1 MVVQSSHYK
10 EVEVDLAGAIILLGE
25 EFGLRHHM
33 TFEFDSR
40 RSISLVNSRA
50 HEEARKPKS
59 ELQYFLGRNDMLA
72 VYSPM
77 SVGDYCKALN
87 DKLITVN
94 EEYQRNAGIWAS
106 YARSFFI
113 ESILL
118 EYPIPKLFLYS
129 KVDLRSRSTIKEIVD
144 GQQRSHTLQ
153 NFYNKKFKLSSKIET
168 DELRGKNYNQLSEE
182 FQSKFISY
190 SLPIDEFRGVQPVEI
205 QDSFR
210 RMNSSNVPLN
220 DEEQRNAKFQGPF
233 KWFIQRVANRF
244 SEPLRA
250 VGILSRRDIIRM
262 GDSRLYSEIIHTIL
276 NGFVT
281 TKAAQI
287 DALYKKFNTVFEEE
301 DQYFTYLEAG
311 IDRAIQEVSVGE
323 RELQRGYMFQTLA
336 IIFINRHFNLGIR
349 QKAVDAAPEVAA
361 ALQTGGVDLAILID
375 GLREPESHP
384 TLAEFVDATKGTNV
398 GRAKAVRF
406 LYLDAA
412 I

>member
-1 MVVQSSHYK
+1 
-10 EVEVDLAGAIILLGE
+10 
-25 EFGLRHHM
+25 
-33 TFEFDSR
+33 
-40 RSISLVNSRA
+40 
-50 HEEARKPKS
+50 
-59 ELQYFLGRNDMLA
+59 MLA

-87 DKLITVN
+87 EGLINVN
-94 EEYQRNAGIWAS
+94 DEYQRNAGIWAS

-118 EYPIPKLFLYS
+118 EYPIPKIFLYS
-129 KVDLRSRSTIKEIVD
+129 KVDLKTRSTVKEIVD

-153 NFYNKKFKLSSKIET
+153 NFYNKKFRLSSKIET
-168 DELRGKNYNQLSEE
+168 EELRGKNYNQLGED

-190 SLPIDEFRGVQPVEI
+190 SLPIDEFRGVRPLEI

-233 KWFIQRVANRF
+233 KWFIQRVANKF
-244 SEPLRA
+244 SEPLR
-250 VGILSRRDIIRM
+250 VGGVLNRRDIIRM
-262 GDSRLYSEIIHTIL
+262 ADGRIYSEIIHTAL

-281 TKAAQI
+281 TKSSQI
-287 DALYKKFNTVFEEE
+287 DALYKRYNTTFEDE
-301 DQYFTYLEAG
+301 DRLLSYLEVG
-311 IDRAIQEVSVGE
+311 ITRALEEVSDGA
-323 RELQRGYMFQTLA
+323 RELQRGYMFQSLA
-336 IIFINRHFNLGIR
+336 LIFIDRQFNLGL
-349 QKAVDAAPEVAA
+349 KESAANTAPEVAF
-361 ALQTGGVDLAILID
+361 ALQTKPIDLPILID

-384 TLAEFVDATKGTNV
+384 LLTEFVEATKGTNV

-406 LYLDAA
+406 LYLNAA